1 MGKSLIVSLVS
12 PNIFRE
18 KRRFWTTFCVSRVKL
33 HRSVAEFCNVE
44 YVKLCLYISLQIM
57 KPT

>member
-1 MGKSLIVSLVS
+1 MGKSLTVSLVS

-18 KRRFWTTFCVSRVKL
+18 KRRFWTTFCVRRVKL
-33 HRSVAEFCNVE
+33 HRGVAEFCNVS
-44 YVKLCLYISLQIM
+44 YIKLCLYISHQIM